1 MDFKNVKV
9 DYVGEKE
16 AIAIANTNLKQAL
29 FQEAKK
35 KKKFYTLI
43 RFHKF
48 AIKLVKA
55 EGELVWFIKV
65 LKGDWG
71 ANEYEGLFGR
81 EQVQT
86 DGDFDEKSNIRC
98 TVRVEDGEFIYH
110 TLKDVNDF
118 QEATEKEYKEFIKYD
133 SFFVNKGR
141 YRKSPPAKKENGI
154 GISWLKGN

>member
-1 MDFKNVKV
+1 MDFKYINT

-16 AIAIANTNLKQAL
+16 AIAIANTNLKQAIFL
-29 FQEAKK
+29 EAKK

-43 RFHKF
+43 RFHRF
-48 AIKLVKA
+48 AIKLVKD

-65 LKGDWG
+65 LNGDWG

-81 EQVQT
+81 EQLQSN
-86 DGDFDEKSNIRC
+86 GEFDEENNIRC
-98 TVRVEDGEFIYH
+98 TVRVEDGEFIYL
-110 TLKDVNDF
+110 TKRDVDDF
-118 QEATEKEYKEFIKYD
+118 QEATEKEYKEFIKYN

-141 YRKSPPAKKENGI
+141 YRKSTSVKQANGS